1 MNILKAGYDG
11 VSIIDPRKK
20 MGEEGQCIKLKVDNP
35 DFLEVVMRARID
47 GNEIRW
53 YYRKIVTSNGTQA
66 PVKVIITEI
75 PPGHIQP
82 WHTHENIHE
91 ISRVDEGQIWV
102 IDAPETFSREEIVKR
117 GIALSEGDMVVEDP
131 GTRHTI
137 ANSSVKPALFT
148 TIQVANIPIE
158 QFNVDWK

>member
-53 YYRKIVTSNGTQA
+53 YYRKLFPGSHRSRTSC
-66 PVKVIITEI
+66 
-75 PPGHIQP
+75 
-82 WHTHENIHE
+82 
-91 ISRVDEGQIWV
+91 
-102 IDAPETFSREEIVKR
+102 
-117 GIALSEGDMVVEDP
+117 LS
-131 GTRHTI
+131 T
-137 ANSSVKPALFT
+137 S
-148 TIQVANIPIE
+148 IE
-158 QFNVDWK
+158 KATVQYQFEAERWFACQYGGFDVWNFL